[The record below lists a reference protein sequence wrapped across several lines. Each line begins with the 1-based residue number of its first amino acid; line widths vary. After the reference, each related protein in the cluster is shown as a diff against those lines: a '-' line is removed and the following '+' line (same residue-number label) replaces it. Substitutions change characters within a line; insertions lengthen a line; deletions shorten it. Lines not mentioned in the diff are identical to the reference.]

1 MVILIVL
8 SFELCLDL
16 LLISVHG
23 NGLHRYSTR
32 ADIWSAGST
41 LFELADGGVL
51 FIATRMF
58 EVMLFFDVLYLS
70 NMEVV
75 HHGASF
81 IDSVLVE
88 TLGLRNDH
96 KWPMVDELDKN
107 PRFWDTSMSWD
118 DSSLDRVELRE
129 WCPCFVDVFPVQLL
143 PIMFWTRCNRVE
155 LHRSVA
161 VFLWSRRLSF
171 G

>member
-8 SFELCLDL
+8 SFEFCLDL

-58 EVMLFFDVLYLS
+58 EVMLFLMCCTCPTWRWCIMALLS
-70 NMEVV
+70 L
-75 HHGASF
+75 
-81 IDSVLVE
+81 I
-88 TLGLRNDH
+88 
-96 KWPMVDELDKN
+96 
-107 PRFWDTSMSWD
+107 
-118 DSSLDRVELRE
+118 
-129 WCPCFVDVFPVQLL
+129 
-143 PIMFWTRCNRVE
+143 
-155 LHRSVA
+155 
-161 VFLWSRRLSF
+161 VFLLKLWVWEMTINDPW
-171 G
+171 